1 MIRVGLLSKRIL
13 SVLLLLSLLLLV
25 ACGKSGSGSGTQSGE
40 GGQGAPAAQDPRRA
54 FAGSTLRVL
63 LKEGYE
69 INVIQKYVK
78 DFEDATGIKVQL
90 EVYDE
95 PTTRQKFILDAT
107 SQTGAYDVTAV
118 SFWYFPEYQRN
129 GWLEPL
135 NDYMDNKADPQW
147 WHREDIPESA
157 LKVFSAEGNYYAV
170 PHTIISSMFYYRKD
184 IFEKH
189 GLTPPAT
196 TADVVALAKRLK
208 ELEPDLIPITG
219 RGAPNFP
226 SMGTYLGWAWG
237 YGARLLDDQYR
248 VHANSPEMVRALT
261 DLVGLYRDYGPAD
274 AASLNFIAAGEYMQS
289 GKAVMMFDTSGWG
302 TILEDPNQS
311 KVVGK
316 IGYTLLKGPADRYLR
331 WIYMEGLA
339 INKFSKNKDAAW
351 LFLQWRMS
359 RDTTMKE
366 LLDLARTDVPNL
378 YVLNSPEYK
387 KFAEERKIT
396 SYTELLPKSWQIAD
410 IGYWPFVP
418 EFAEIGD
425 TFMAEVSAAVAGK
438 QDVATALNKAQSAI
452 EEIMRKAGYYR

>member
-1 MIRVGLLSKRIL
+1 MTRCGAPRTRMAC
-13 SVLLLLSLLLLV
+13 VLLVLSLLVLA
-25 ACGKSGSGSGTQSGE
+25 ACGRSGPGSEGE
-40 GGQGAPAAQDPRRA
+40 PGGQGGGAEDPRKA
-54 FAGSTLRVL
+54 FAGTTLRVL

-69 INVIQKYVK
+69 INVIQKYVQ
-78 DFEDATGIKVQL
+78 DFEEATGIKVQL

-118 SFWYFPEYQRN
+118 SFWYFPEYERN

-135 NDYMDNKADPQW
+135 NDYMDNKADADW
-147 WHREDIPESA
+147 WHREDLPESA
-157 LKVFSAEGNYYAV
+157 LKVFSANGNYYAV

-196 TADVVALAKRLK
+196 TADVVALAPRLK
-208 ELEPDLIPITG
+208 ELEPDLIPIVG

-237 YGARLLDDQYR
+237 YGARLLDEQYR
-248 VHANSPEMVRALT
+248 VHANSPEMVQALT
-261 DLVGLYRDYGPAD
+261 DLVRLYRDYGPAD

-289 GKAVMMFDTSGWG
+289 GKAVMVFDTSGWG
-302 TILEDPNQS
+302 TVLEDPNQS
-311 KVVGK
+311 QVVGK
-316 IGYTLLKGPADRYLR
+316 IGYTLLKGPADRYLQ

-359 RDTTMKE
+359 RQTTMKE

-387 KFAEERKIT
+387 RFAEERKIT
-396 SYTELLPKSWQIAD
+396 AYTELLPMSWEIAD

-425 TFMAEVSAAVAGK
+425 TFMAEISAAVAGE
-438 QDVATALNKAQSAI
+438 QDVATALNDAQSAI